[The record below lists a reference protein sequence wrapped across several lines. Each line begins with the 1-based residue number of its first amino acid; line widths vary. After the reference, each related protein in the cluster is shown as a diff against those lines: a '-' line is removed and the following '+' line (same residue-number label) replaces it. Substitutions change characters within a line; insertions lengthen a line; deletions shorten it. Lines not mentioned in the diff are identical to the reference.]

1 MIDALEALIELLYRD
16 ADLNKVIAGRVAPRH
31 KFGDGWAIPCQAL
44 QVQYDG
50 GDAELYLEW
59 QRPRIEFR
67 CYGKTFAE
75 ASAVYRAL
83 VGVCRQAQ
91 RKVVE
96 TSAGNGLVYW
106 VNLTSGPSF
115 LQEPDVPEVVMVLVY
130 GELAVA
136 ETAVAG
142 DSG

>member
-16 ADLNKVIAGRVAPRH
+16 ADLNAVTAGRIAPQH

-50 GDAELYLEW
+50 GDAELYVQW

-67 CYGKTFAE
+67 CYGGSFAE
-75 ASAVYRAL
+75 ASAVYNAL
-83 VGVCRQAQ
+83 VGVSRRAQ
-91 RKVVE
+91 RQVVA
-96 TSAGNGLVYW
+96 TSRGAALVYW
-106 VNLTSGPSF
+106 VNLASAPSF
-115 LQEPDVPEVVMVLVY
+115 LQEPDVAKIFMILVM

-136 ETAVAG
+136 E
-142 DSG
+142 DSVGT